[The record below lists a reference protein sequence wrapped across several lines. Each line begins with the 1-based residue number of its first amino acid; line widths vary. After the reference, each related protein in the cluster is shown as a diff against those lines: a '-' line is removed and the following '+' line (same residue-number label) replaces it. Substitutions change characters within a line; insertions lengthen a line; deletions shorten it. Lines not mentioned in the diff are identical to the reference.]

1 MHPQAKAEAS
11 PRRPLALPGALGG
24 VCFFRLTLGA
34 RFIDAVP
41 RERVLEIKVATKGN
55 QSIWNSI
62 EDQRPVI

>member
-41 RERVLEIKVATKGN
+41 EERALSNQGVTKGF
-55 QSIWNSI
+55 
-62 EDQRPVI
+62 R